1 MIKNPHSIVDWQEQ
15 TLDYYQRNAQAYAK
29 ATLHANITE
38 VRDMFTRRLPR
49 RAHVLDAGCGAGRD
63 TLAFLHQGY
72 KVSAFDA
79 SLALCQICSELTGV
93 FVHQLKFQDFH
104 ATEEYSGI
112 WACASLLHLPRSLL
126 PDSLFRLVHGLK
138 RGGILYMS
146 FKHGDGERFAPDG
159 RFFTD
164 LRVNDLN
171 SLIGDIPG
179 VSADKIW
186 TTTGTDGYDRPTLW
200 TNAFVIKNGQELK
213 V

>member
-1 MIKNPHSIVDWQEQ
+1 MSKEPRGIADWQEQ
-15 TLDYYQRNAQAYAK
+15 TLDYYQRNAQEYAQ
-29 ATLHANITE
+29 ATLRANITE
-38 VRDMFTRRLPR
+38 VRHMFMRRLPR

-63 TLAFLHQGY
+63 TLAFLRQGY

-79 SLALCQICSELTGV
+79 SSVLCQIYSELTGV
-93 FVHQLKFQDFH
+93 PARELRFQDFDT
-104 ATEEYSGI
+104 TEEYNGI

-126 PDSLFRLVHGLK
+126 PNSLFRLVHGLK

-164 LRVNDLN
+164 LRVQDLD
-171 SLIGDIPG
+171 SLISETPD
-179 VSADKIW
+179 VSVDKIW
-186 TTTGTDGYDRPTLW
+186 TSTGTDGYDRPTLW
-200 TNAFVIKNGQELK
+200 TNALVTKIGGELE